1 MYEKI
6 IWQVRDAL
14 RVSTPYSE
22 EDLLVFTL
30 QLLAWTKLSF
40 NNSIELDFHI
50 QNMRSVDTLGLKSIF
65 DELAK
70 KEGIVGQAYTGLKTT
85 ANSEISGLQKAI
97 ELCIKLGEAGMLDTF
112 HPTDAINL
120 INFKYLG
127 EINIPP
133 EIADLMIGLIS
144 NQPNSIYTPWDFGAQ
159 LAGRALKTNIDVYLE
174 VPKQTSLP
182 ALIGLLL
189 GGNINIKYSDP
200 ISSPQFIE
208 SGKLQQ
214 FDVSVAIPPV
224 GIRYEVDVIDRDW
237 FGRFPERT
245 NSGSV
250 LTVRHLLAQT
260 KERVVIA
267 APNTL
272 LSSPGYEKTL
282 REDLIHKGMVEAVI
296 SMPSGLSPFSNITNI
311 AMSILV
317 LDPRGGHKQ
326 IRFVNADNECFREP
340 TSKAKARLVQVD
352 QLIALAKGQLD
363 NDNVVTTPTE
373 EVIQNDHQLLVSRYI
388 LADSSKR
395 IQTILASKNT
405 ITLGD
410 LVSTIRPMPTIQ
422 DSHSYI
428 EAQEVGAADLTKFGY
443 IKTTGRKVKID
454 SDIAQKNKHQF
465 LKPLDIVLIV
475 KGSVGKVG
483 IVPADLP
490 TQGNGGWV
498 AGQSATILRVND
510 PSKINPRALAIYLRS
525 ELGQELLKSIVSG
538 ATIQLIQLRELLRLQ
553 IIIPTYEEQLAI
565 ANALDE
571 EATIQEVIEAQI
583 NKQSKISA
591 NFWKLD

>member
-6 IWQVRDAL
+6 IWQVSDAL
-14 RVSTPYSE
+14 RASTIYFE

-40 NNSIELDFHI
+40 SNSIELEFHI
-50 QNMRSVDTLGLKSIF
+50 QNMRSTKSPELKSIF

-70 KEGIVGQAYTGLKTT
+70 KEGVVGQAFSGLKIK
-85 ANSEISGLQKAI
+85 ANSEISGLQHII
-97 ELCIKLGEAGMLDTF
+97 ELCIKLGEAGMLDKF

-120 INFKYLG
+120 INLKYLG
-127 EINIPP
+127 ERNIPP
-133 EIADLMIGLIS
+133 EIADLMIGLIT

-174 VPKQTSLP
+174 APKDTSLP
-182 ALIGLLL
+182 ALVGLLL
-189 GGNINIKYSDP
+189 GGNMNIKYSDP
-200 ISSPQFIE
+200 ISSPQFID

-214 FDVSVAIPPV
+214 FDVSVAMPPV
-224 GIRYEVDVIDRDW
+224 NMRYELDVIDRDW

-267 APNTL
+267 VPNTL

-282 REDLIHKGMVEAVI
+282 REDLIQKGIVEAVI
-296 SMPSGLSPFSNITNI
+296 SMPSGLFSFSNI

-326 IRFVNADNECFREP
+326 IRFVSGDNQRFREP
-340 TSKAKARLVQVD
+340 TSKARARLVQID
-352 QLIALAKGQLD
+352 HLIALAKGLLND
-363 NDNVVTTPTE
+363 DNVVTTPTE
-373 EVIQNDHQLLVSRYI
+373 AVIQNDDQLLVSRYI

-405 ITLGD
+405 VALGD

-428 EAQEVGAADLTKFGY
+428 EALEVGATDLNKFGY

-510 PSKINPRALAIYLRS
+510 SSKINPRALAIYLRS

-553 IIIPTYEEQLAI
+553 IIIPSSEEQLAI

-571 EATIQEVIEAQI
+571 EAAIQELIEIQI

-591 NFWKLD
+591 SFWKID